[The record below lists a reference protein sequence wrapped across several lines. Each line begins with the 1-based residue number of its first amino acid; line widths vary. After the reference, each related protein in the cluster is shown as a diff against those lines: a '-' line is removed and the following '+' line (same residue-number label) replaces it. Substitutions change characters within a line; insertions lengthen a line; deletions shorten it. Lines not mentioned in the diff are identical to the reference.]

1 MEKLFNRED
10 TFTFL
15 GLFLIF
21 TGYMYALWCNTVT
34 HSTLSLPMH
43 VNSQQL
49 NDTSISSLPE
59 ILQSE

>member
-21 TGYMYALWCNTVT
+21 TGYMYACDVT
-34 HSTLSLPMH
+34 L
-43 VNSQQL
+43 
-49 NDTSISSLPE
+49 
-59 ILQSE
+59 